1 MRLAINQAFS
11 YLLTMQSGIPLSG
24 KAPNLFGLQLALVS
38 ALLVSEMFFIS
49 YRYDAWTLLQTTDSP
64 WLTWL
69 AYGGYFL
76 KSAIAFVA
84 ALLVT
89 IGTRLKA
96 HYDDLVTVTAPRS
109 PWALLLAQLAAYAV
123 LVWLTHLIFADP
135 AEGAPP
141 GAIIVGA
148 WVLATTA
155 TVCIWL
161 SLVAPFSYWRRLV
174 RQERTPIAASVLVAS
189 VALVIGASSQQL
201 WGPLSQM
208 TFASVEWVL
217 WLIDD
222 EVYVDRERMILGLPY
237 FQSRIAEPCSG
248 YEGIGLVTVFTT
260 LYLAIY
266 RDHFKFP
273 NALLLFP
280 IGIIAI
286 WCANVLRIVALIVIG
301 NGFSP
306 AVAVGG
312 FHSFAGWIAFI
323 TVAVAM
329 LVYADR
335 HHFFATKTAPRS
347 GARLGMPGVL
357 LVPFTFLLA
366 TTLLTLAFSGDFV
379 WLYPARVIV
388 TGIVLAML
396 WRRLELGSWRP
407 GLIPVA
413 AGFAVFVL
421 WIAMVP
427 VDEAGSAAF
436 TAALTE
442 AGPLAAAGWMIFR
455 VIGSV
460 ITVPIAEE
468 LAFRGYLMIRLS
480 GSKVGETDRLRFS
493 WIALI
498 VSSVL
503 FGLMHADW
511 LAGIMAG
518 LAYGLVRYHRGSL
531 TDAIVA
537 HAMTNL
543 LLTFYVITTGHW
555 SVW

>member
-1 MRLAINQAFS
+1 MIGPSIS
-11 YLLTMQSGIPLSG
+11 YLLIMQSGIPFSG
-24 KAPNLFGLQLALVS
+24 KAERLYALQLGLIA
-38 ALLVSEMFFIS
+38 ALLAGEMFVLS
-49 YRYDAWTLLQTTDSP
+49 YRYDAWTLLETTESP
-64 WLTWL
+64 WLRWL

-84 ALLVT
+84 ALFVT
-89 IGTRLKA
+89 TGARLRTHYEGLKA
-96 HYDDLVTVTAPRS
+96 GAAGRS
-109 PWALLLAQLAAYAV
+109 PWPILTAQIAAYSA
-123 LVWLTHLIFADP
+123 LFWLTHLIFD
-135 AEGAPP
+135 APGSKP
-141 GAIIVGA
+141 PPSGLIVML
-148 WVLATTA
+148 WVLATFTTA
-155 TVCIWL
+155 GAWL
-161 SLVAPFSYWRRLV
+161 ALVAPISYWQRVV
-174 RQERTPIAASVLVAS
+174 RQERTPLVASVLVAL

-201 WGPLSQM
+201 WGPLSQV
-208 TFASVEWVL
+208 TFDSVEWVL
-217 WLIDD
+217 WRISD

-280 IGIIAI
+280 IGITAI
-286 WCANVLRIVALIVIG
+286 WCANVLRIVALIVMG
-301 NGFSP
+301 NDFS
-306 AVAVGG
+306 ATIAIKG

-323 TVAVAM
+323 AVA
-329 LVYADR
+329 LSILIYADR
-335 HHFFATKTAPRS
+335 HHFFARNPATTRTTRP
-347 GARLGMPGVL
+347 LGMPGVL

-366 TTLLTLAFSGDFV
+366 TSLLTLAFSGDFV

-388 TGIVLAML
+388 TGLVLGML
-396 WRRLELGSWRP
+396 WRRMELGSWRP
-407 GLIPVA
+407 GLIPVG

-421 WIAMVP
+421 WIALVP
-427 VDEAGSAAF
+427 VDETASATFA
-436 TAALTE
+436 TALGE

-455 VIGSV
+455 IIGSV

-480 GSKVGETDRLRFS
+480 ASRVEESGRLPFS
-493 WIALI
+493 WTALLI
-498 VSSVL
+498 SSVL

-511 LAGIMAG
+511 VAGILAG

-531 TDAIVA
+531 TDAIIA
-537 HAMTNL
+537 HAVTNL
-543 LLTFYVITTGHW
+543 LLTIYVMTTGNW